1 MSKHLPIL
9 IITIPLLTAFMMPIA
24 ARVGI
29 RFRNVLMLMAI
40 LAINIMLLS
49 LIPEVALNFGT
60 IFYTVGAPNPLA
72 INPEGLAF
80 PIRIILKI
88 DGFSL
93 FMGLISGTVALV
105 AFLYS
110 WKFIKEDGKKTYY
123 FILMLLM
130 LVGMIGLEFTND
142 LFNFFVFMEILSI
155 SCAALV
161 AYETEEKHP
170 PYAGYKYMLIS
181 AIATSFLL
189 LGIGLLYAQYGSF
202 NMDYIHN
209 EMNHSLLDKMALIFM
224 LIPLAMKAGAIP
236 MHMWVPDTYS
246 EAPAPVTAMLVTA
259 SQASLYGV
267 FRLSFSLFGNPISS
281 ISINYN
287 SLGWVIIILGV
298 LSMFVGV
305 AMALVQ
311 HDIKRLMAFH
321 AVSQT
326 GYMLLGVGVGIAV
339 YAAGDKGA
347 AFESFGKVA
356 MIGGIFHIMNH
367 AFYKGLLFLTSG
379 VIVRRFGTR
388 NLDKMIGLAHR
399 DTFTAVAFIIG
410 ALAIAGI
417 PPFNGFAS
425 KLLIYESVYKFS
437 PLLSIIAMFVSVLT
451 LASFVKVF
459 YSAFLGPRRDD
470 LIHNTEPI
478 SAGMK
483 IGMGILC
490 VLVVLMGLFPEVVI
504 DVLVEPAIAG
514 LVTIR

>member
-1 MSKHLPIL
+1 MIKHIPIL
-9 IITIPLLTAFMMPIA
+9 LIAIPLLAAFMLPIIG
-24 ARVGI
+24 RIGI
-29 RFRNVLMLMAI
+29 KVRDLVVLMV
-40 LAINIMLLS
+40 LLTVNF
-49 LIPEVALNFGT
+49 LLFYIIPEVALNGKVM
-60 IFYTVGAPNPLA
+60 YYVVGAVDPSALH
-72 INPEGLAF
+72 PESLGF
-80 PIRIILKI
+80 PIRIVLKI

-93 FMGLISGTVALV
+93 FMGIISAVVALS

-110 WKFIKEDGKKTYY
+110 QSYIKNDERKSYY
-123 FILMLLM
+123 QILLMLM
-130 LVGMIGLEFTND
+130 LVGMLGLELTND
-142 LFNFFVFMEILSI
+142 LFNFFVFMEVLSI

-161 AYETEEKHP
+161 AYNTEERHP

-189 LGIGLLYAQYGSF
+189 LGIGFCYAQYGSF
-202 NMDYIHN
+202 NMDYIHSKMQHN
-209 EMNHSLLDKMALIFM
+209 LIDKMAMIFM
-224 LIPLAMKAGAIP
+224 IIPLAMKAGAIP

-259 SQASLYGV
+259 SQASLYAL
-267 FRLSFSLFGNPISS
+267 FRFSFSLYGNPVSS
-281 ISINYN
+281 VSINYN
-287 SLGWVIIILGV
+287 TLGWIIITLGV
-298 LSMFVGV
+298 LSMFIGV
-305 AMALVQ
+305 TMALVQ
-311 HDIKRLMAFH
+311 HDVKRLMAFH

-339 YAAGDKGA
+339 YAAADGGS
-347 AFESFGKVA
+347 SFNAYGKVA
-356 MIGGIFHIMNH
+356 MTGGIFHIMNH

-410 ALAIAGI
+410 AMAIAGI

-425 KLLIYESVYKFS
+425 KILIYESVYKFS
-437 PLLSIIAMFVSVLT
+437 PLLSVIAMFVSVLT

-470 LIHNTEPI
+470 LIVDKSPLPF
-478 SAGMK
+478 GMK
-483 IGMGILC
+483 AGMGILC
-490 VLVVLMGLFPEVVI
+490 VLVVLLGLFPDVVI
-504 DVLVEPAIAG
+504 ETLVKPAVSA